1 MEDRRVHQEE
11 IAFEEAVARLEKVV
25 TELEKGELTLEEALA
40 AFQKGIN
47 LLRICI
53 AKLNVFEE
61 QIEILLSDYY
71 SDVPS
76 WLEERIRG
84 ES

>member
-40 AFQKGIN
+40 AFQEGIN